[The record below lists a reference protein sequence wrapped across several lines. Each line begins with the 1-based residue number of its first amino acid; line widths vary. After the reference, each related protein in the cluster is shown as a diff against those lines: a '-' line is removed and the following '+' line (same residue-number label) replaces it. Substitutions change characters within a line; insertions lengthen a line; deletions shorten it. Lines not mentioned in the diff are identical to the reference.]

1 MRLRPAARLPGY
13 LVLEV
18 VRQRTSSLPVKRLRL
33 MSCSG
38 SDAPPLCPDL
48 YEPRLS
54 ALSSDAPEFRG
65 FESDDLV
72 SSRITMQVWRVWF
85 ADLDA
90 DRDKSVC

>member
-1 MRLRPAARLPGY
+1 M
-13 LVLEV
+13 LEV
-18 VRQRTSSLPVKRLRL
+18 VRQCASSLPVKRLRL
-33 MSCSG
+33 MSSSG
-38 SDAPPLCPDL
+38 ADAAPICPDL

-85 ADLDA
+85 ADPDA
-90 DRDKSVC
+90 ERDKTVR